1 MFTGIVEGIGLL
13 SDLYKRGDTW
23 LLRLKV
29 PSELKPID
37 PGESLSVDGCCLTVV
52 EEVKDEILVEVSWE
66 TFSRTKIKRYF
77 PGIKVNLERALQIGK
92 RLGGHFVTG
101 HVDGVG
107 EVLSLEYEERTAKL
121 SILAP
126 SELSR
131 YLVEKG
137 SIAVDGVSLTINGVD
152 GSVFWVTLVPFTLQH
167 TTLSELRSGDWVNLE
182 VDILAKYV
190 EKLLKFKGID
200 EDFLK
205 EHGFL

>member
-1 MFTGIVEGIGLL
+1 L

-23 LLRLKV
+23 VLRLQV
-29 PSELKPID
+29 PSELKPIE

-52 EEVKDEILVEVSWE
+52 EEVKDEILLEVSWE
-66 TFSRTKIKRYF
+66 TFSRTKIKRYL

-107 EVLSLEYEERTAKL
+107 EVLNLEYEERTARL
-121 SILAP
+121 TLRAP
-126 SELSR
+126 SGLSR

-137 SIAVDGVSLTINGVD
+137 SIAVDGVSLTINGVE
-152 GSVFWVTLVPFTLQH
+152 GSVFWVTLVPFTLKH
-167 TTLSELRSGDWVNLE
+167 TTLGELRLGDWVNLE

-190 EKLLKFKGID
+190 EKFLKFKGID

>member
-13 SDLYKRGDTW
+13 KDLQKSGDIW
-23 LLRLKV
+23 VLRLKI
-29 PSELKPID
+29 PSELKPFE
-37 PGESLSVDGCCLTVV
+37 PGESLSVDGCCLTVI
-52 EEVKDEILVEVSWE
+52 EEREDEVILEVSAE
-66 TFSRTKIKRYF
+66 TFYRTKIRRYS
-77 PGIKVNLERALQIGK
+77 PGTKVNLERALQIGK

-107 EVLSLEYEERTAKL
+107 EVLSLEYEEKTAKL

-152 GSVFWVTLVPFTLQH
+152 GSVFWITLVPFTLKH
-167 TTLSELRSGDWVNLE
+167 TTLGQLRSGDWVNLE

-200 EDFLK
+200 EEFLK